1 MGPFG
6 RAAAFSALCAA
17 LLPLTMSGPGTP
29 SAMAGGRNAA
39 ERPDAGMSPAMSTA
53 LQKAGALSSGHLSVA
68 VLDLDSGASD
78 QYAPSDRVFATASI
92 VKADILSALL
102 LKAQDEGRTLTAPE
116 RADADRMIRVSD
128 NDAANRLWNRIG
140 GGDGLTRANQ
150 RLGLLATTPGPTWG
164 VTTTTASDQLEL
176 LRAITTDDS
185 PLTPENRA
193 RLHDLMT
200 RVQTDQAWGVS
211 AAADPGSVTALK
223 NGWLP
228 RTATGLWVVNSIGEV
243 RHDGHRLL
251 VAVVSDGHRTMD
263 VGVQQVE
270 AAARAATDVVTDS
283 A

>member
-6 RAAAFSALCAA
+6 RAAAFSAVCAA
-17 LLPLTMSGPGTP
+17 LLPVTMSAPGTP
-29 SAMAGGRNAA
+29 AAVAGGRDAA
-39 ERPDAGMSPAMSTA
+39 ERPDAAISTA
-53 LQKAGALSSGHLSVA
+53 LKNAGALSSGHLSVA

-78 QYAPSDRVFATASI
+78 QYAPTDQVFATASI

-102 LKAQDEGRTLTAPE
+102 LRTQDEGRTLTAPE
-116 RADADRMIRVSD
+116 RENADRMIRVSD
-128 NDAANRLWNRIG
+128 NDAATYLWNRIG
-140 GGDGLTRANQ
+140 GGDGLAKANQ

-164 VTTTTASDQLEL
+164 VTTTTASDQLRL
-176 LRAITTDDS
+176 LRAISTSDS
-185 PLTPENRA
+185 PLTPANRA
-193 RLHDLMT
+193 YLHDLMA
-200 RVQTDQAWGVS
+200 RVQPDQAWGVS
-211 AAADPGSVTALK
+211 AAADPGSATALK

-228 RTATGLWVVNSIGEV
+228 RSATGLWVVNSIGEV
-243 RHDGHRLL
+243 HHDGHRLL